1 MAIFTFT
8 ATVASRG
15 YHIHQNTSWTNA
27 KQGEKVTVELEMKI
41 LLEIDRYACPI
52 KIKNMFSDNLILR
65 HVLFIIKTEGG
76 KIFLSF

>member
-41 LLEIDRYACPI
+41 SLEIDRYACPI
-52 KIKNMFSDNLILR
+52 KIKNMFIIM
-65 HVLFIIKTEGG
+65 LFIIKTEGG
-76 KIFLSF
+76 KSFLSF